1 MKNLQG
7 ERATTHLQS
16 IMGKALERALLCT
29 NPNDETGGEN
39 CTTNHTQ
46 KKKKKKSKG
55 AVFLN

>member
-16 IMGKALERALLCT
+16 IMGKALERALLYT

-46 KKKKKKSKG
+46 KKKSKG